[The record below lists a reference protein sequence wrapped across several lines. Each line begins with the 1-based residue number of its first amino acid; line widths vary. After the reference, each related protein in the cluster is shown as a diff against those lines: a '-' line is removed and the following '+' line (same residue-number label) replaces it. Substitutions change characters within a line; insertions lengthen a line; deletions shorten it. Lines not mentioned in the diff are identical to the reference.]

1 MRLARPNRPLPV
13 VSIVPLVDVLLI
25 LLIFFMV
32 TSTFLNL
39 DMVPLVERE
48 SGRQN
53 STTQQ
58 GLRTILLRILPN
70 GDVALG
76 GRILPA
82 RQLAETLRGRINEM
96 PNAQLLILPSA
107 QADVQALVTLL
118 DIVAELGIPNA
129 KVVRFGE
136 PE

>member
-70 GDVALG
+70 GDVVLG
-76 GRILPA
+76 GQILPA
-82 RQLAETLRGRINEM
+82 SNL
-96 PNAQLLILPSA
+96 PNHCMA
-107 QADVQALVTLL
+107 ALTRCQTR
-118 DIVAELGIPNA
+118 N
-129 KVVRFGE
+129 F
-136 PE
+136 